1 MFLRKEIE
9 MKTLVVK
16 FDAYAGKDY
25 HYLVDDTAKVSVGD
39 NVVVHNGSEYRVVKV
54 IDIKAGA
61 SARATKTV
69 VTILNGDVFAE
80 YQEANKRVA
89 EQRDLFA
96 RLDQLLAQESENN
109 KYRLLAQGNS
119 EAADI
124 LSKLGIK

>member
-1 MFLRKEIE
+1 
-9 MKTLVVK
+9 MKTLVIK

>member
-1 MFLRKEIE
+1 
-9 MKTLVVK
+9 MKTLVIK

-119 EAADI
+119 EAAEI

>member
-1 MFLRKEIE
+1 

-25 HYLVDDTAKVSVGD
+25 HYLVDDTAKVSTGD

-69 VTILNGDVFAE
+69 VAILNGDVFAE

-89 EQRDLFA
+89 EQRDLFI
-96 RLDQLLAQESENN
+96 RLEQLLAQESENN
-109 KYRLLAQGNS
+109 KYRLLAQGNA
-119 EAADI
+119 EAAEI
-124 LSKLGIK
+124 LAKLGIR

>member
-1 MFLRKEIE
+1 

-54 IDIKAGA
+54 IDVKAGA
-61 SARATKTV
+61 SSRATKTV
-69 VTILNGDVFAE
+69 VALLNADVFAE

-109 KYRLLAQGNS
+109 KYRLLAQANA
-119 EAADI
+119 EAAEI
-124 LSKLGIK
+124 LAKLGIK

>member
-1 MFLRKEIE
+1 

-25 HYLVDDTAKVSVGD
+25 HYLVDDTTKVSVGD

-109 KYRLLAQGNS
+109 KYRLLAQANS
-119 EAADI
+119 EAAEI

>member
-1 MFLRKEIE
+1 

-119 EAADI
+119 EAAEI

>member
-1 MFLRKEIE
+1 